1 MLVSSPDEKADQ
13 EEEEQD
19 TPDRENNRQ
28 RKRSLLR
35 KFVDVIFFEEEEKID
50 QSPSQPKIEKST
62 QGDPKKGDKEIQKAL
77 RLNEDPQTDDTRK
90 QLVLELR
97 KLDRDRKK
105 SLLVRVFDGLL
116 SRSDHI
122 QQNVSTDS
130 VEDHAA
136 VDIANDE
143 YATGDSYWKQEELED
158 IEREDDRD
166 SNNEVGSVKGELEID
181 QEDKP
186 ISVSTQC
193 RQRRSGVV
201 SIIGDGQL
209 GQPNLGFEDERSEE
223 IEEECSS
230 DTSGQRRQKTS
241 VTFSLSELPVQPLMN
256 RDGGKDLKL
265 DASVER
271 LSTVA
276 ERSQED
282 DKKTRSL
289 EDGCYPSASEDKE
302 EVLGVPVS
310 SPIHP
315 AKPKRCPKTIKHWLR
330 DPSLYKVCFGRT

>member
-1 MLVSSPDEKADQ
+1 MLVTSPDEKADQ

-19 TPDRENNRQ
+19 TTDRENNRQ
-28 RKRSLLR
+28 RKRSLVR

-62 QGDPKKGDKEIQKAL
+62 QGDPENGDKEIQKAL
-77 RLNEDPQTDDTRK
+77 RLREDPQTDDKRN

-122 QQNVSTDS
+122 QQNLSTDS
-130 VEDHAA
+130 IEDHAA
-136 VDIANDE
+136 K
-143 YATGDSYWKQEELED
+143 YATGDNYWKQEELED

-166 SNNEVGSVKGELEID
+166 NSNEVGSVKGELEID

-186 ISVSTQC
+186 TSVSTQC
-193 RQRRSGVV
+193 RQRRNGVV

-256 RDGGKDLKL
+256 G
-265 DASVER
+265 ER

-282 DKKTRSL
+282 NKETRSL
-289 EDGCYPSASEDKE
+289 EDGCYPSTSEDKQ
-302 EVLGVPVS
+302 EVLGLPVS

-315 AKPKRCPKTIKHWLR
+315 AKKRCPKTIKQWLM